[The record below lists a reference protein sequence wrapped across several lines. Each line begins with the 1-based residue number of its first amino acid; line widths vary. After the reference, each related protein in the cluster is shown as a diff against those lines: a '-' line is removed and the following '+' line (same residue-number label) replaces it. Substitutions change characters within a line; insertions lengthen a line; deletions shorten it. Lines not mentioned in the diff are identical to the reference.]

1 MSITAKFFL
10 LLVLMIAFAG
20 IVKADPIRIISGT
33 VTPNS
38 FDLQGNNSS
47 FKGELAN
54 SAGREEQRIA
64 PGTTTYLVYDLFRK
78 EGLITFPTAVSFLA
92 QTTVNGTTYP
102 LVTFGFPQ
110 RSSMI
115 FTSVIPV
122 TFPNNV
128 LNGFS
133 VQVPFTMQGTLNANY
148 NGEVENNPAYSV
160 KVFGQGYANY
170 TFYSPGFTNQFALST
185 VNFTFTST
193 STPEPTPEPATILL
207 LGTGLAGIFGYAR
220 RKRRLKQSE

>member
-1 MSITAKFFL
+1 
-10 LLVLMIAFAG
+10 
-20 IVKADPIRIISGT
+20 
-33 VTPNS
+33 
-38 FDLQGNNSS
+38 
-47 FKGELAN
+47 
-54 SAGREEQRIA
+54 
-64 PGTTTYLVYDLFRK
+64 
-78 EGLITFPTAVSFLA
+78 
-92 QTTVNGTTYP
+92 
-102 LVTFGFPQ
+102 
-110 RSSMI
+110 
-115 FTSVIPV
+115 VIPV

-207 LGTGLAGIFGYAR
+207 LGTGLAGIFGCAR
-220 RKRRLKQSE
+220 NPNPKSKREEFALRVFCLKFVKINSF